1 MCERNIG
8 QVHSVVAVVGVHD
21 KFCRDGLL
29 GEGEYRAFNILKES
43 EILSLDT
50 CAGQGSD
57 FR

>member
-1 MCERNIG
+1 M
-8 QVHSVVAVVGVHD
+8 AVVGVHD

-29 GEGEYRAFNILKES
+29 GEGEYRAFNILKGS